1 TVPVA
6 VNTAG
11 LPATLVPDTV
21 AVSWFAPATG
31 PSSPDVTAAMP
42 LPPVATGTAGVTI
55 PPPPVTANVTKTPC
69 IGLPTASVTL
79 TDGGLCPLSPA
90 AAFWP
95 SPATFVSLA
104 GAAVRPDALN
114 VTLRL
119 AGAPFPT
126 AAAV

>member
-1 TVPVA
+1 
-6 VNTAG
+6 
-11 LPATLVPDTV
+11 
-21 AVSWFAPATG
+21 
-31 PSSPDVTAAMP
+31 MP
-42 LPPVATGTAGVTI
+42 LPPVATGTAGATI

-79 TDGGLCPLSPA
+79 TDGGVGTLVPA

-104 GAAVRPDALN
+104 GAAVRADALN

-119 AGAPFPT
+119 AGALFPT
-126 AAAV
+126 AAAVTVCAPAAGPSVQFVPAWPSAPVVADAGE